1 IIIITDGEDH
11 EEDAIKAAEK
21 VGKEGITINTIG
33 VGSDAGVPIPV
44 YNNGIPSGYK
54 KDKEGNTVVT
64 KLNEKILQKIAGAAN
79 GVYIKASNAD
89 VGLGAVLDKV
99 NELEKK
105 QFESKMY
112 TDYQDQFQWFI
123 GASLLF
129 LLIEFLISER
139 INIWWRKLNLF
150 KK

>member
-1 IIIITDGEDH
+1 M
-11 EEDAIKAAEK
+11 
-21 VGKEGITINTIG
+21 
-33 VGSDAGVPIPV
+33 
-44 YNNGIPSGYK
+44 
-54 KDKEGNTVVT
+54 
-64 KLNEKILQKIAGAAN
+64 QQIAGAAN
-79 GVYIKASNAD
+79 GVYVKASNAD

-112 TDYQDQFQWFI
+112 TDYEDQFQWFI

-129 LLIEFLISER
+129 LLIDFLISER